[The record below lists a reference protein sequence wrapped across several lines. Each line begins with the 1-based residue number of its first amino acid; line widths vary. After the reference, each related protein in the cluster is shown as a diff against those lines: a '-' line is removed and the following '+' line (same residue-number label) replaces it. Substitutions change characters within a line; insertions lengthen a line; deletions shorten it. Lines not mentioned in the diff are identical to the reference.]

1 MAAHAWRWFWQGLPA
16 RRRCCSTAASRSRSR
31 RLAESSTVVADRNG
45 VPLRIFT
52 TPSGLWRLTADPD
65 TVSPPYLRL
74 LVDIED
80 KRFDTHP
87 GVDPLALGRA
97 VLQRL
102 ERGHV
107 VSGASTLTMQ
117 VVRLLEPR
125 PRTLRS
131 KLIEIAR
138 ALQLEAHWS
147 KRQILARLSHAD
159 PDGAQHRGRAGRQPR
174 LVRQGTRAS
183 LRRRSGPA
191 GGPPPRPDA
200 TAARPHRNDGRSRP
214 RSRAAPRR
222 GGRHALGGRAGQRS
236 RGADADLASPDAHAG
251 APPRRASRAPGT
263 RGRPI
268 GTTLD
273 GTLQQGAERVLAQA
287 LHELPRPVTLA
298 AVVADWHSGA
308 VLARIGSADYHDA
321 RRAGAIDM
329 TRAVRSPGST
339 LKPFIYG
346 MAFDGLLAHPGSL
359 VRDAAT
365 RFDDYAP
372 HNFDGTFTGD
382 VTVRQAL
389 QASLNLPAVLTLR
402 RLGPVVFTERF
413 KAAGLDLELGAS
425 DMAPGLPIALGG
437 VGTTLETLVTAYAA
451 LANGGAVTPL
461 TETGGAATPVPDALF
476 APGAADAVADILA
489 GMPPPKGVGG
499 AGRIAFKTGTS
510 FRFRDGWAVGFDGA
524 RVIGV
529 WMGRADGGTCACV
542 GASAATILF
551 RLFDLLPPAPL
562 PPRVLTPVFAAAPP
576 PALVRLDAVERPR
589 DEDGPHITFPIPR
602 SRLLVGRDGRGGHQ
616 AGGDGRRQTLSLDGR
631 RQAGREP
638 PLRPRNGVAARRH
651 RLFDRLGRRRARPRR
666 SGCSPDRRGRT
677 VEHDAEQSARV
688 SGRHHAL
695 VSKAITFTSTARFEL
710 STS

>member
-1 MAAHAWRWFWQGLPA
+1 M
-16 RRRCCSTAASRSRSR
+16 
-31 RLAESSTVVADRNG
+31 
-45 VPLRIFT
+45 
-52 TPSGLWRLTADPD
+52 
-65 TVSPPYLRL
+65 
-74 LVDIED
+74 
-80 KRFDTHP
+80 
-87 GVDPLALGRA
+87 
-97 VLQRL
+97 LQRF

-138 ALQLEAHWS
+138 ALQLEAHWN
-147 KRQILARLSHAD
+147 KRQIL
-159 PDGAQHRGRAGRQPR
+159 GAYLTLTPMGRNIEGVRAGSLAWFGKEPEHLSDAEAALLVALPR
-174 LVRQGTRAS
+174 DPTRLRPDRTGTTAEAARARV
-183 LRRRSGPA
+183 LRRAAADGVLSEAALASALAAPMPTSRHPMPMLAPHLGEELARREPA
-191 GGPPPRPDA
+191 G
-200 TAARPHRNDGRSRP
+200 
-214 RSRAAPRR
+214 
-222 GGRHALGGRAGQRS
+222 
-236 RGADADLASPDAHAG
+236 AH
-251 APPRRASRAPGT
+251 
-263 RGRPI
+263 I

-273 GTLQQGAERVLAQA
+273 GTVQQGAERVLAQA

-372 HNFDGTFTGD
+372 HDFDGTFTGD

-413 KAAGLDLELGAS
+413 KAAGLELELGPS
-425 DMAPGLPIALGG
+425 DMTPGLPIALGG
-437 VGTTLETLVTAYAA
+437 VGATLETLVTAYAA

-461 TETGGAATPVPDALF
+461 TETGGAATPLPDALF
-476 APGAADAVADILA
+476 APGAADAVVDILA

-499 AGRIAFKTGTS
+499 GGRIAFKTGTS

-524 RVIGV
+524 TVIGV

-542 GASAATILF
+542 GASAAAFLF
-551 RLFDLLPPAPL
+551 RLFDLLPPEPL
-562 PPRVLTPVFAAAPP
+562 PHARPHAGLRRGPAARAGSARCGRTPPRRGWPAHHLPDPP
-576 PALVRLDAVERPR
+576 IARA
-589 DEDGPHITFPIPR
+589 DGTR
-602 SRLLVGRDGRGGHQ
+602 GRGGHQ
-616 AGGDGRRQTLSLDGR
+616 ARGDGRCQTLSLDGR

-638 PLRPRNGVAARRH
+638 PLCPRNGVAARRH

-666 SGCSPDRRGRT
+666 PGGSPDRRGRT

-695 VSKAITFTSTARFEL
+695 VSKAITEPFAHPAKSLSRGQQGDKRRSRFPRR
-710 STS
+710 